1 MQKRVNTC
9 AVSFEAGS
17 IFYPEGEKFAE
28 EVIEECA
35 AFPHGEYDD
44 YVDSTTQAVLRY
56 RQGNFIDLID
66 DYEEELYKVPKE
78 YRYYGWEDKRF
89 KWQI

>member
-1 MQKRVNTC
+1 MSGGVDS
-9 AVSFEAGS
+9 AVSAHLL
-17 IFYPEGEKFAE
+17 IKKGEKYAE

-35 AFPHGEYDD
+35 AFPHGANDD

-56 RQGNFIDLID
+56 RQGNFIEMVN

-78 YRYYGWEDKRF
+78 YKYYG
-89 KWQI
+89 